1 MARKKGGLLSRIK
14 SRMKTEIEGI
24 NEIIWE
30 IKGKSRRRPSI
41 GGYVQDR
48 WKKLREGIHD

>member
-1 MARKKGGLLSRIK
+1 MARRKYGLLSRIK
-14 SRMKTEIEGI
+14 GRVKTEIEGV

-30 IKGKSRRRPSI
+30 IRGKGKRRPSI
-41 GGYVQDR
+41 GGYVRDR